1 MSRLVALTTLA
12 VWLGSTLVLSE
23 IRWFR
28 RLALVERVEPFVP
41 GGGRLGQRSGNRSLR
56 EVFGP
61 LATTLGARLARGVG
75 VSEELERRLERIAAL
90 ATPAEFRMRQ
100 LGHAALALGGSTALA
115 MLIGAGAPATLG
127 LLLGA
132 PLLAFLVAEHRLA
145 RASEEH
151 QRVVF
156 AELPVVAEQ
165 FGMLVS
171 SGFSLAGAL
180 DRLADRGNGAI
191 ARDLTRVMTRIRHGV
206 APDDALREWAAVV
219 DVAEVHQFV
228 TILLLHDDTGD
239 LGSLVS
245 QEARSA
251 RRESQRRLIERIER
265 RNEQV
270 WIPVTVAT
278 LVPGVIFLAIPF
290 TDALR
295 SFGALS

>member
-1 MSRLVALTTLA
+1 MSRVVALMTLA
-12 VWLGSTLVLSE
+12 VWAGSTLVLSE

-41 GGGRLGQRSGNRSLR
+41 GGRRTGGRFANRSLR
-56 EVFGP
+56 DVLAP
-61 LATTLGARLARGVG
+61 LATSVGGRLARAFG
-75 VSEELERRLERIAAL
+75 VSEQLENSLERIGAL
-90 ATPAEFRMRQ
+90 ITPSEFRLRQ
-100 LGHAALALGGSTALA
+100 LGQTALALGASTSAALALAASLPLTV
-115 MLIGAGAPATLG
+115 G
-127 LLLGA
+127 LLVGA
-132 PLLAFLVAEHRLA
+132 PLLAFLLVEQRLA
-145 RASEEH
+145 RASENH
-151 QRVVF
+151 QRLVF

-171 SGFSLAGAL
+171 SGYSLTGAL
-180 DRLADRGNGAI
+180 DRLATCGNGAV
-191 ARDLTRVMTRIRHGV
+191 ARDLSRVMARIRHGV
-206 APDDALREWAAVV
+206 APDDALREWATVV
-219 DVAEVHQFV
+219 DVAEIHQFV
-228 TILLLHDDTGD
+228 TILLLHDDSGD
-239 LGSLVS
+239 LGSLIS
-245 QEARSA
+245 QEARSV